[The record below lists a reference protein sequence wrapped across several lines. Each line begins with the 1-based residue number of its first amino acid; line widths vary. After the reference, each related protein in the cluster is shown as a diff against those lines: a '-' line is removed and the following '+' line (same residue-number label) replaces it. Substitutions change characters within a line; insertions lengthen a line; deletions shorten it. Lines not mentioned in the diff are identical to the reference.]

1 MPRMMPAVAMPLAF
15 FLFWRM
21 PRIKPMM
28 AGIAELVMRTIAAVG
43 LSALVGYTGICF
55 ASPIAWIGSTVIL
68 ISSYYVIM
76 KKLIKKHETEV
87 SSLEA
92 C

>member
-1 MPRMMPAVAMPLAF
+1 
-15 FLFWRM
+15 
-21 PRIKPMM
+21 MM

>member
-28 AGIAELVMRTIAAVG
+28 AGIAPTPYQQQMAMEQMPRIKEAIPILLLLLVNGVFG
-43 LSALVGYTGICF
+43 V
-55 ASPIAWIGSTVIL
+55 
-68 ISSYYVIM
+68 
-76 KKLIKKHETEV
+76 E
-87 SSLEA
+87 
-92 C
+92 